1 MVGGSGLLVVVAEAH
16 PHRDLPTAEVLGELA
31 TDFVPIDL
39 AVEVGTSEMPN
50 SAVSPISTWGP
61 K

>member
-1 MVGGSGLLVVVAEAH
+1 MLVVVAEAH